1 MAALNTHY
9 SLITSPSSKT
19 YTSLRSLMY
28 VGTEGL
34 EGTELKLLNGME
46 GLGFNLDAE
55 KIDVTSWGD
64 LFKQYKP
71 GRFDGTLSFNLKY
84 LAGDEVVK
92 FMTTKGMY
100 EGKIVPFAVV
110 VDALDEN
117 SPVWK
122 GVFTIT
128 KASPSFGNG
137 DAIAYSVECSLCSQ
151 LEQVQL
157 PAFKEVLKD
166 FDAAKKRMVVTAG
179 D

>member
-9 SLITSPSSKT
+9 SLIASPSSKT
-19 YTSLRSLMY
+19 YTSLRSLLY
-28 VGTEGL
+28 VGIEGL
-34 EGTELKLLNGME
+34 EGSELKLLDGMD
-46 GLGFNLDAE
+46 GLNINLDAE

-122 GVFTIT
+122 GAFTIT

-137 DAIAYSVECSLCSQ
+137 DAISYSVECSLCSQ
-151 LEQVQL
+151 LAHEAL
-157 PAFKEVLKD
+157 TTIKEVLKD
-166 FDAAKKRMVVTAG
+166 FDAAKKRLVVTAG